1 MKELENKTLISIA
14 VNQDQSVIRFETDE
28 GFIHYKTDADCCSET
43 WFADILFS
51 QRRWILPRKV
61 VSVEELEM
69 PMWAERLIANDGRT
83 RQEYDEVY
91 GYRITTESGLIE
103 IIYRNSS
110 NGYYG
115 GSCYFL
121 PLDKI
126 RSREVFTFVNEDWS
140 A

>member
-1 MKELENKTLISIA
+1 MKELENKTLIAIA

-28 GFIHYKTDADCCSET
+28 GFIYYKTYADCCSET

-51 QRRWILPRKV
+51 QRRDALPRKV
-61 VSVEELEM
+61 KNVEELEM
-69 PMWAERLIANDGRT
+69 PMWAERLADRDGRT
-83 RQEYDEVY
+83 RQEHDEIY

-115 GSCYFL
+115 GSCQFL
-121 PLDKI
+121 PLHKVNNHD
-126 RSREVFTFVNEDWS
+126 VFIGVNEDWS